1 MIQIAITFVVLG
13 LIEWKW
19 SPRLEYVKESSV
31 LLFFFTAKKGIRRRL
46 IFKI

>member
-31 LLFFFTAKKGIRRRL
+31 LLFFFTEKNIRKCL
-46 IFKI
+46 VLWKF